1 MNIARLALLTAI
13 LAIFPAQ
20 AAEPTYD
27 AAYVARVHKQVS
39 NWGRWG
45 KDDQLGTLNLITPA
59 KRVAAA
65 MLVREGISVSMAHP
79 LLQEPAEDS
88 KRPLEH
94 EMIGLPNASSDWA
107 VDKIGMVFHG
117 FGHTHMDAICHLG
130 FQGSYY
136 NGFPISATTADG
148 CANNGVEHAAQGIF
162 TRAIL
167 IDIPRLKGVEWL
179 EPGTAVMPADLEAWE
194 RRTGIEV
201 GSGDAV
207 LVHTGRWMRRAAHGP
222 WQGRFAGLHVTLAAW
237 LKARD
242 AAIVGTDGGLDV
254 YPSGVTGVGAPLHVL
269 VLSALGMPAL
279 DAMDLTD
286 VAETAARLRRWEF
299 LLTAA
304 PLRIEGGTGSP
315 MNFIATF

>member
-1 MNIARLALLTAI
+1 MTTTRLALLTAV
-13 LAIFPAQ
+13 LYVLPVH
-20 AAEPTYD
+20 AAESTYD
-27 AAYVARVHKQVS
+27 AAYVARVHSEIS

-45 KDDQLGTLNLITPA
+45 KDDQRGTLNLITPA

-65 MLVREGISVSMAHP
+65 MLVREGVSVSMAHP
-79 LLQEPAEDS
+79 VLQVPAEDS
-88 KRPLEH
+88 PRPLEH
-94 EMIGLPNASSDWA
+94 EMIGLPSAASAWA
-107 VDKIGMVFHG
+107 VDRIGIAFHG
-117 FGHTHMDAICHLG
+117 FGHTHMDAVCHIG
-130 FQGSYY
+130 FLGSYY
-136 NGFPISATTADG
+136 NGFPMSATTADG
-148 CANNGVEHAAQGIF
+148 CANNGVEHVAHGIF

-167 IDIPRLKGVEWL
+167 IDVPRLRGVDWL

-194 RRTGIEV
+194 RRTGLRV

-207 LVHTGRWMRRAAHGP
+207 LVHTGRWTRRAARGP
-222 WQGRFAGLHVTLAAW
+222 WRGSFAGLHVTVAAW

-242 AAIVGTDGGLDV
+242 AAVVGTDGGLDV
-254 YPSGVTGVGAPLHVL
+254 YPSGVAGVGAPMHVL
-269 VLSALGMPAL
+269 VLSALGMPVL
-279 DAMDLTD
+279 DTMDLTE